1 MDVVSLIKEKAR
13 RQRRRVALPEATDER
28 VLRAAAAAAEQGL
41 ADPVLIG
48 AEAEVRRHARRADV
62 SLTGVEIIEPSS
74 HPRLRE
80 LVQTLAALRKHK
92 GMTETE
98 AATRALDPVTFSAL
112 LVRSGEADGYVA
124 GAVHSTADTF
134 RPALQ
139 IVKPASGVTLVS
151 AYFIMVL
158 PDKGIGADGVLL
170 YADAGLVPDP
180 DAEELAEI
188 ALAAAH
194 TAQTLLEMEPRVA
207 MLSFSTRGSAGHP
220 MAQKVVA
227 ATQIVRTQAPDL
239 LVDGELQVDAAIVPE
254 EAAPEGGMLFGVVR
268 DLHDRPLADVEV
280 GLDPGGRSAMT
291 DPHGRFAFRGL
302 APGRYGVIAKREGF
316 AMVTFEPDPVQVILG
331 PPAGVEVFMRGPRDE
346 G

>member
-13 RQRRRVALPEATDER
+13 RQRRRVALPEAIDER

-48 AEAEVRRHARRADV
+48 AEAEVRRHARRADA

-92 GMTETE
+92 GMTEAE

-124 GAVHSTADTF
+124 GAAHSTADTF

-151 AYFIMVL
+151 AYFLMVL

-254 EAAPEGGMLFGVVR
+254 VAKRKAPDSPLAGRANVLIFPDLNAGNIGYKLTKQLAGALATGPLSQGLARPVNDLSRGCSTEDVVNVVAATAAMANELPAPEGTATK
-268 DLHDRPLADVEV
+268 P
-280 GLDPGGRSAMT
+280 
-291 DPHGRFAFRGL
+291 
-302 APGRYGVIAKREGF
+302 
-316 AMVTFEPDPVQVILG
+316 
-331 PPAGVEVFMRGPRDE
+331 
-346 G
+346 